1 MQPLARIPYF
11 LAAMDLVA
19 LPQRAGAETWGQ
31 MPAKLTDAMAMAK
44 PILAAATADIADY
57 LDGRG
62 LVFEPGDLDGFVT
75 KVEWFLA
82 HRAQAHAMGLQARRY
97 FESHLDMPVIGDQLQ
112 GIIEPL
118 LPRSLRRD

>member
-1 MQPLARIPYF
+1 L
-11 LAAMDLVA
+11 
-19 LPQRAGAETWGQ
+19 

-44 PILAAATADIADY
+44 PILAASTADIPRY

-62 LVFEPGDLDGFVT
+62 LLFEPGDLAGFVEQ
-75 KVEWFLA
+75 VEWFLL
-82 HRAQAHAMGLQARRY
+82 HRVEADVMGQRARQY
-97 FESHLDMPVIGDQLQ
+97 FTSHLDMPVVGDLLQ